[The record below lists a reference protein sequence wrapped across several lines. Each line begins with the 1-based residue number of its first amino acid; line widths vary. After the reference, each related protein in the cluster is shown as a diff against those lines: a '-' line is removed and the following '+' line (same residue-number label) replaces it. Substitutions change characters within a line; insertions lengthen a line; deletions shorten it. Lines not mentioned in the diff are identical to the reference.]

1 MSQKGG
7 YMATQEQGAEM
18 LSRKDMTE
26 ILPGSAG
33 FEMQGG
39 ASYPQVIP
47 NSPNVSSAGES
58 AASTGL
64 QRGTG
69 LQCGAVS

>member
-39 ASYPQVIP
+39 NLLSSGDPQQ
-47 NSPNVSSAGES
+47 SDVSSAGQS

-64 QRGTG
+64 QRDTG